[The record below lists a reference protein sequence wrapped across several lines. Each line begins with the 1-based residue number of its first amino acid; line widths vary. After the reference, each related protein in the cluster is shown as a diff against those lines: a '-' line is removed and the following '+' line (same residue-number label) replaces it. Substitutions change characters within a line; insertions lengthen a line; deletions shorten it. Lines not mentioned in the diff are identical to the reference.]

1 MQTIYNLSILGM
13 VLGYRLASLFH
24 VKARKWVRGRIGWD
38 DRLFE
43 ELYNWPESRP
53 RLWIH
58 CASLGEFEQGR
69 PLIEAIREQHPDYLV
84 ILTFFSPSGYELRK
98 NYDGADLVCY
108 LPADIPTSVRLFLDI
123 SRPDLVVFVKY
134 EFWFNY
140 LKEVQSREIPLILIS
155 ALFRPGQVFFRWYGR
170 WFRNIL
176 ARFDHIF
183 TQHLTSSE
191 LLARYGIPSI
201 VAGDTRIDRVLQ
213 IVQHAREFPD
223 IEEFCAPYPCLV
235 AGSSWPPD
243 EDLLEYWWGHRPD
256 GCPWRMIIA
265 PHDISEHHLQ
275 QIEKRFGR
283 RETIRYSSL
292 SDHSGQRILI
302 IDNIGML
309 SALYRYARLAYIGGG
324 FGAGIHNTLE
334 PIAHGVPVLFGPRY
348 QKFEEARALVK
359 TGGGR
364 SVHTGAEFTRAIRD
378 LHRPEE
384 YPKAQAA
391 TRTYLAQNQGATD
404 KIMDVLFE
412 QDLLSR
418 RF

>member
-1 MQTIYNLSILGM
+1 MHTIYNLGILGM

-24 VKARKWVRGRIGWD
+24 GKARRWVRGRLGWD
-38 DRLFE
+38 ERLFQ

-69 PLIEAIREQHPDYLV
+69 PLIEAIREHHPDYLV

-123 SRPDLVVFVKY
+123 ARPDLVVFVKY

-140 LKEVQSREIPLILIS
+140 LREVQRRQIPLILIS

-191 LLARYGIPSI
+191 LLATYGIPSI
-201 VAGDTRIDRVLQ
+201 VAGDTRVDRVIQ
-213 IVQHAREFPD
+213 IVQRARLFPD

-235 AGSSWPPD
+235 AGSTWPPD
-243 EDLLEYWWGHRPD
+243 EELLEYWWGNRPGD
-256 GCPWRMIIA
+256 CPWRMIIA

-283 RETIRYSSL
+283 KATIRYSGL
-292 SDHSGQRILI
+292 SDHSNQRILI

-309 SALYRYARLAYIGGG
+309 SALYRYGRLAYIGGG

-334 PIAHGVPVLFGPRY
+334 PIAHGLPVLFGPRY
-348 QKFEEARALVK
+348 HKFEEARAMIDS
-359 TGGGR
+359 GGGR
-364 SVHTGAEFTRAIRD
+364 SVKRGPEFVAALSD
-378 LHRPEE
+378 FHRPEA
-384 YPKAQAA
+384 YPKAREA
-391 TRTYLAQNQGATD
+391 TQRYVKQNRGATE
-404 KIMDVLFE
+404 KIMEVLFE

>member
-1 MQTIYNLSILGM
+1 MQTFYNLGILGM

-24 VKARKWVRGRIGWD
+24 GKARKWVRGRIGWD
-38 DRLFE
+38 DRLFQ

-84 ILTFFSPSGYELRK
+84 ILTFFSPSGYELRR

-123 SRPDLVVFVKY
+123 TRPDLVVFVKY

-140 LKEVQSREIPLILIS
+140 LKEVQRREIPLILIS
-155 ALFRPGQVFFRWYGR
+155 ALFRPGQIFFRWYGR
-170 WFRNIL
+170 WFRQVL

-183 TQHLTSSE
+183 TQHTKSSE
-191 LLARYGIPSI
+191 LLASFGIPSI

-213 IVQHAREFPD
+213 IVERARAFPE

-235 AGSSWPPD
+235 AGSTWPPD
-243 EDLLEYWWGHRPD
+243 EEVLEYWWTKRTGD
-256 GCPWRMIIA
+256 CPWRMIIA

-275 QIEKRFGR
+275 QIEKRFN
-283 RETIRYSSL
+283 REQTIRYSGL
-292 SDHSGQRILI
+292 SDHEGQRILI

-334 PIAHGVPVLFGPRY
+334 PIAHGVPVIFGPRY
-348 QKFEEARALVK
+348 HKFEEARALIQ

-364 SVHTGAEFTRAIRD
+364 SVVEGAEFMEVLQQLHHPDEYPIAQEAIR
-378 LHRPEE
+378 R
-384 YPKAQAA
+384 
-391 TRTYLAQNQGATD
+391 YLAENQGATE
-404 KIMDVLFE
+404 KIMKVLFE

-418 RF
+418 QF